1 MAAPGTVPAFP
12 APQGPAEIAQKMDLE
27 EEIVLGGEDVP
38 GISQIVLGAAPVA
51 VRRSVAIVRVMED
64 QGAVG
69 LMGIVPVMVA
79 LMPVDREARGS
90 EGQVVLELRERV
102 AL

>member
-1 MAAPGTVPAFP
+1 M
-12 APQGPAEIAQKMDLE
+12 
-27 EEIVLGGEDVP
+27 
-38 GISQIVLGAAPVA
+38 
-51 VRRSVAIVRVMED
+51 AIVRVMED
-64 QGAVG
+64 QGAVS

-79 LMPVDREARGS
+79 RMPVDRVARGS